1 MAGMTDR
8 KHISQ
13 GEGPARQAIS
23 LVMAVQADVAAGGAE
38 ISPQGLAAEAAH
50 RQDPIRGLDM
60 ALIRLEGRL
69 GAWDGCG

>member
-1 MAGMTDR
+1 
-8 KHISQ
+8 
-13 GEGPARQAIS
+13 
-23 LVMAVQADVAAGGAE
+23 MAVQADVAAGGAE